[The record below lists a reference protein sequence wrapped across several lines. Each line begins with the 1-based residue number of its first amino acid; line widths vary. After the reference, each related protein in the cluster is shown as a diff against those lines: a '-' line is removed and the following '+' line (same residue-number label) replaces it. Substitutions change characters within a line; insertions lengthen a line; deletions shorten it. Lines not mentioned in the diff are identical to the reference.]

1 MTESRGAEEFEFSEG
16 DTVTVR
22 VRENG
27 TTGNIVVKFTAEC
40 ERIESKAALLAP
52 SARFDLPG
60 TMNSVS
66 YAPHEA
72 EFEVADD

>member
-1 MTESRGAEEFEFSEG
+1 MSDGSDFEEG
-16 DTVTVR
+16 DKVLVR

-27 TTGNIVVKFTAEC
+27 TSGKILAKFTAVC
-40 ERIESKAALLAP
+40 ARIEDAVFGEK
-52 SARFDLPG
+52 ARFDLPG

-72 EFEVADD
+72 EFEVVDNE